1 MTTHQPLRGRIFVVT
16 GATGGLGAA
25 ICEAAAAAG
34 ASVVIGFNQSPHAA
48 LSLAEALPTAVGA
61 QHLPIA
67 LPVTDTQALRMG
79 AACVADCF
87 DHVDVLVNCAST
99 TRVVP
104 HHDLDALD
112 DALFDDILS
121 TNIRGPFATVRAFRT
136 LLERAVDG
144 LVINVS
150 STAAQTAIG
159 SNIAYCASKA
169 ALDNMTLSMA
179 RALAPRI
186 RVVSVS
192 SNSADIGFLKA
203 EDQSFRQLQCW
214 RMPLGKLASADDVA
228 DAVLA
233 AVTLKFTTGTVLPV
247 DGVHPFL
254 LIRPSKDERS

>member
-1 MTTHQPLRGRIFVVT
+1 MANHQPLRGRTFVVT

-25 ICEAAAAAG
+25 ICEAAASAG

-79 AACVADCF
+79 AACVADYF
-87 DHVDVLVNCAST
+87 DRVDVLVNCAST

-121 TNIRGPFATVRAFRT
+121 TNIRGPFAVVRAFRT
-136 LLERAVDG
+136 LLESAVDG
-144 LVINVS
+144 LVINIS
-150 STAAQTAIG
+150 STAAQTAMG

-192 SNSADIGFLKA
+192 SNAADIGFWKS
-203 EDQSFRQLQCW
+203 ENQSLQQLQC
-214 RMPLGKLASADDVA
+214 RRTSSGEVASAEDVA
-228 DAVLA
+228 DAVLT
-233 AVTLKFTTGTVLPV
+233 AVALRFTTGTVLPV
-247 DGVHPFL
+247 DGRHPFL
-254 LIRPSKDERS
+254 

>member
-1 MTTHQPLRGRIFVVT
+1 MTNHQPLRGRTFVVT

-25 ICEAAAAAG
+25 ICEAAASAG
-34 ASVVIGFNQSPHAA
+34 ASVVLGFNQSPHAA

-67 LPVTDTQALRMG
+67 LPVTNTQALRMG
-79 AACVADCF
+79 ATCVADYF
-87 DHVDVLVNCAST
+87 DRVDVLVNCAST

-121 TNIRGPFATVRAFRT
+121 TNIRGPFAVVRAFRT

-144 LVINVS
+144 LVINIS
-150 STAAQTAIG
+150 STAAQTAMG

-192 SNSADIGFLKA
+192 SNAADIGFWKS
-203 EDQSFRQLQCW
+203 EDQSFRQLQC
-214 RMPLGKLASADDVA
+214 RRTSLDGVANAEDVA
-228 DAVLA
+228 DAVLT
-233 AVTLKFTTGTVLPV
+233 AVALRFTTGTVLPV
-247 DGVHPFL
+247 DGRHPFL
-254 LIRPSKDERS
+254 